1 MKQLPLSVRLQDRAV
16 FGSFLA
22 GANVEALAAARGLA
36 EGSAAPLLYLHGVAG
51 AGRSHLLQAICAAAP
66 GAGYFPLRELRE
78 LGPAVLDGVAGLPV
92 VALDDLD
99 AVAGHAE
106 WERALFGLYNE
117 CVGNG
122 ARLAVSAAVPASDL
136 PLALP
141 DLRSRLAA
149 MPHYALRP
157 LDETQQRQ
165 ALQLRAAQ
173 RGIELPAETL
183 LYLQRRFARDMGS
196 LHRLLD
202 QLDLASLEEQRRLTL
217 PFIRRVL
224 GDAG

>member
-16 FGSFLA
+16 FASFLPGMNA
-22 GANVEALAAARGLA
+22 ESVAAARALA
-36 EGSAAPLLYLHGVAG
+36 DGSSPLLYLHGIAG
-51 AGRSHLLQAICAAAP
+51 AGRSHLLQAICAAVP
-66 GAGYFPLRELRE
+66 GAGYLPLFQLRE
-78 LGPAVLDGVAGLPV
+78 LGEAVLDGVVGLPL

-99 AVAGHAE
+99 AVAGLPE
-106 WERALFGLYNE
+106 WERHLFRLYNE
-117 CVGNG
+117 CRASGV
-122 ARLAVSAAVPASDL
+122 RLAVSAAVPARDL
-136 PLALP
+136 PLGLP
-141 DLRSRLAA
+141 DLASRLAA

-157 LDETQQRQ
+157 LDETQQRE

-173 RGIELPAETL
+173 RGIELPVETL

-196 LHRLLD
+196 LNRLLD

-224 GDAG
+224 DGQP

>member
-16 FGSFLA
+16 FASYLA
-22 GANVEALAAARGLA
+22 GPNAEGMAAARGLA
-36 EGSAAPLLYLHGVAG
+36 QGEVPWLYLHGVAG
-51 AGRSHLLQAICAAAP
+51 TGRTHLLQAICAAVP
-66 GAGYFPLRELRE
+66 GSGYFPLQELRA
-78 LGPAVLDGVAGLPV
+78 LGPAVLEGVAGLPV

-99 AVAGHAE
+99 AVAGSAE
-106 WERALFGLYNE
+106 WEQRLFALYNE
-117 CVGNG
+117 CGGGG
-122 ARLAVSAAVPASDL
+122 ARLAVSASVPAGDL
-136 PLALP
+136 PLVLP
-141 DLRSRLAA
+141 DLASRLAA

-157 LDETQQRQ
+157 LTEMQQRE

-173 RGIELPAETL
+173 RGIELTADTL

-196 LHRLLD
+196 LNRLLD

-224 GDAG
+224 GET